1 MFTPNSLQ
9 KIINKEINAHFLYIE
24 EPKELYEPVKYVLS
38 VGGKRL
44 RPVLMLMA
52 CNLFSDDIEKA
63 IKPALGI
70 EIFHNFTLVHDDIM
84 DNASLRRNRQ
94 TVHSKWNINIALL
107 SGDAM
112 SIKAYKYISECEPG
126 LLKDILQIFNK
137 AAMQV
142 CEGQQYDMN
151 FENAAPP
158 KSSPKGRTFENTCYC
173 NTIRI
178 EDYLKMIELKT
189 SALIAASVKIGA
201 LTGGASNNNSRLLYE
216 FGRNIG
222 IAFQLQDDILDVY
235 GDVEIFGKKIGSDI
249 VSNKKTFLLVKALEL
264 AKGKILT
271 ELNNYI
277 SRKQFNN
284 KEKIIA
290 VTNIYNKLRIKELAE
305 KMMNEYFNI
314 ALNYLEKVSVDDKR
328 KEYLK
333 SFAKKIMLRVK

>member
-1 MFTPNSLQ
+1 MYNLSTLQ
-9 KIINKEINAHFLYIE
+9 KIINKEINAHSLYIG
-24 EPKELYEPVKYVLS
+24 EPKELYEPIEYVLS

-52 CNLFSDDIEKA
+52 CNLFSDNIDRT
-63 IKPALGI
+63 IKPAIGI

-84 DNASLRRNRQ
+84 DNAFLRRNKP
-94 TVHSKWNINIALL
+94 TVHSKWNTNIALL

-112 SIKAYKYISECEPG
+112 SIKAYKYISECEPD
-126 LLKDILQIFNK
+126 LLKDILQIFDK

-142 CEGQQYDMN
+142 CEGQQYDLN
-151 FENAAPP
+151 FENT
-158 KSSPKGRTFENTCYC
+158 SYHL
-173 NTIRI
+173 TIGM

-201 LTGGASNNNSRLLYE
+201 LTGGASNNNAQLLYE

-235 GDVEIFGKKIGSDI
+235 GDTKIFGKKIGSDI
-249 VSNKKTFLLVKALEL
+249 VSNKKTFLLVKAFET

-271 ELNNYI
+271 ELKNYI

-284 KEKIIA
+284 KEKIQA
-290 VTNIYNKLRIKELAE
+290 VTDIYNKLHIKELAE
-305 KMMNEYFNI
+305 DKMNEYFNL
-314 ALNYLEKVSVDDKR
+314 ALNYLEKITIADKR
-328 KEYLK
+328 KEHLK
-333 SFAKKIMLRVK
+333 NFAKKLIKRVK

>member
-1 MFTPNSLQ
+1 MYNHNTLQ
-9 KIINKEINAHFLYIE
+9 KIIDNEIDNQSRYIG
-24 EPKELYEPVKYVLS
+24 EPKELYEPIEYVLS

-84 DNASLRRNRQ
+84 DNASLRRNKP
-94 TVHSKWNINIALL
+94 TVHSKWNTNIALL

-112 SIKAYKYISECEPG
+112 SIKAYKYISECEPD

-142 CEGQQYDMN
+142 CEGQQYDLN
-151 FENAAPP
+151 FENI
-158 KSSPKGRTFENTCYC
+158 SYHL
-173 NTIRI
+173 TIGM

-201 LTGGASNNNSRLLYE
+201 LTGGASNNNAQLLYE

-235 GDVEIFGKKIGSDI
+235 GDAEIFGKKIGNDI
-249 VSNKKTFLLVKALEL
+249 VSNKKTFLLVKALER

-284 KEKIIA
+284 KEKIQA
-290 VTNIYNKLRIKELAE
+290 VTDIYNKLQIKELAE
-305 KMMNEYFNI
+305 EKMNEYFNI
-314 ALNYLEKVSVDDKR
+314 ALNCLEKVNVSDKR
-328 KEYLK
+328 KENLK
-333 SFAKKIMLRVK
+333 NFAKKLIKRVK